1 MATFQ
6 RARSEEQREMR
17 RRAILD
23 TAAEMLDT
31 KPVSEISLNEL
42 SRRVGLAKS
51 NVLRYFES
59 REAILLELL
68 DRASKQWLA
77 EVSDEL
83 AAEIDPHAP
92 VRERTDTLAAVTA
105 RSIARHPV
113 LCDLLS
119 AQSGVL
125 EHNVSVQV
133 AAGYKRSTLDNLTSL
148 GALFRRHVPELG
160 EEDAFRACG
169 LAVVTAGA
177 LWTACRPS
185 ASMLAAYEADP
196 ALAALRMDFGTALA
210 ETIAVVITGTLAR

>member
-6 RARSEEQREMR
+6 RARSQEQREIR

-23 TAAEMLDT
+23 TAAAMLDT
-31 KPVSEISLNEL
+31 RPVAAISLNEL

-59 REAILLELL
+59 REEILLELL
-68 DRASKQWLA
+68 DRASKQWMA

-83 AAEIDPHAP
+83 AAEIDPHGT
-92 VRERTDTLAAVTA
+92 VRDRTETLASVVA

-125 EHNVSVQV
+125 EHNVSVEV

-148 GALFRRHVPELG
+148 GALFRRHIPELG
-160 EEDAFRACG
+160 EEQAFRACG
-169 LAVVTAGA
+169 VAVVTAGA

-196 ALAALRMDFGTALA
+196 ALAALRMDFGTVLA
-210 ETIAVVITGTLAR
+210 ETIATLIAGTLAR